1 MADDPRRGI
10 VEVMARLGRAT
21 QYHIDERYR
30 HFRITDLVI
39 YVTSA
44 LLVILAVFNIYFVR
58 TLYTDLTGI
67 VANMD
72 SMHGRLKVTEQD
84 MSLVAGNMAA
94 IDQKMHHM
102 DPIHGHMV
110 SLAKTMPDIRVD
122 MHDIAADVG
131 TIEREMGVLGQ
142 GMVVIDGRTREM
154 LVPVSTMRE
163 NVRQFGG
170 PMGTMNPFMP

>member
-30 HFRITDLVI
+30 HFQITDLVI

-44 LLVILAVFNIYFVR
+44 LLVILAVFNIYYIR
-58 TLYTDLTGI
+58 TLYNDLTGI
-67 VANMD
+67 VTNMD
-72 SMHGRLKVTEQD
+72 SMHERLKVTEQD
-84 MSLVAGNMAA
+84 MSTVAGQMAA
-94 IDQKMHHM
+94 IDQKMQHM
-102 DPIHGHMV
+102 DPIHGHMA
-110 SLAKTMPDIRVD
+110 SLAKTMPHIRVD

-170 PMGTMNPFMP
+170 PMGAMNPFMP

>member
-30 HFRITDLVI
+30 HFQITDLVI

-44 LLVILAVFNIYFVR
+44 LLVILAVFNIYYIR
-58 TLYTDLTGI
+58 ILYNDLTGI
-67 VANMD
+67 VSNMD
-72 SMHGRLKVTEQD
+72 SMHQRLKVTEQD
-84 MSLVAGNMAA
+84 MQAIAGQMGT
-94 IDQKMHHM
+94 IDQNMQHM
-102 DPIHGHMV
+102 DAIHGHMV
-110 SLAKTMPDIRVD
+110 SLAKTMPHIRVD

-142 GMVVIDGRTREM
+142 GMVVIDARTREM

-170 PMGTMNPFMP
+170 PMGAMNPFMP

>member
-1 MADDPRRGI
+1 MLDDPRRGI

-30 HFRITDLVI
+30 HFQITDLVI

-44 LLVILAVFNIYFVR
+44 LLLILAMFNIYYIQV
-58 TLYTDLTGI
+58 LYNDLTGI
-67 VANMD
+67 VTNMD
-72 SMHGRLKVTEQD
+72 SMHERLKVTEQD
-84 MSLVAGNMAA
+84 MSTVAGQMATF
-94 IDQKMHHM
+94 DQKMQFM
-102 DPIHGHMV
+102 EPIHGHMV
-110 SLAKTMPDIRVD
+110 SLAKTMPYIRVD

-142 GMVVIDGRTREM
+142 GMVVIDARTREM
-154 LVPVSTMRE
+154 VVPVSTMRE

-170 PMGTMNPFMP
+170 PMGAMNPFMP